1 MCMYIQ
7 IYVHINIYKCILYI
21 YIYISS
27 SFAESYNMYMHRI
40 VKCVQCVQC
49 GRCVQC
55 AQNRF
60 LFRNVCDVY
69 TGYCYMVGMFGS
81 ASSSSGSTL
90 PVTRRV
96 NATQL
101 KNKAN
106 GTDGKAIT
114 GKDTTTANMLR
125 FFMPR
130 SSGSAG
136 KWIGI
141 VLTPAAVIL
150 VFQPVVAHGDG
161 RGQGGVIYICILYIY
176 IYNYI

>member
-1 MCMYIQ
+1 MYI
-7 IYVHINIYKCILYI
+7 I
-21 YIYISS
+21 YISISS

-81 ASSSSGSTL
+81 ASSSSGPTL
-90 PVTRRV
+90 PVSRRV

-130 SSGSAG
+130 SSGPAG
-136 KWIGI
+136 
-141 VLTPAAVIL
+141 
-150 VFQPVVAHGDG
+150 
-161 RGQGGVIYICILYIY
+161 R
-176 IYNYI
+176 